1 MTPPPVCGSI
11 SDDVSQDCDNPMVA
25 GTKDRLILLNFS
37 DLDSVS
43 KNANPLIIEDM
54 LLASGT
60 EAFQYDGKNN
70 SNGNNFE
77 LIVKDFA
84 EVYKHKL
91 PFKVFKND
99 GATKQQLELLA
110 KGRVIAI
117 VENNHKGSGGD
128 AAFEILGLDSGLVLT
143 VHTRDAND
151 DPTQGAHDLMLESS
165 DKSLEPHV
173 PVTFFSVD
181 YATTKALIDALLVV

>member
-1 MTPPPVCGSI
+1 MPPVCGSI
-11 SDDVSQDCDNPMVA
+11 SADVSQDCDNPMVA
-25 GTKDRLILLNFS
+25 GTKDRLILINFA
-37 DLDSVS
+37 DKDSVV
-43 KNANPLIIEDM
+43 KNINPLIIEDM

-60 EAFQYDGKNN
+60 QAYQYDGKNN

-99 GATKQQLELLA
+99 GATKQQLELMA

-117 VENNHKGSGGD
+117 VENNHKGLNGNS
-128 AAFEILGLDSGLVLT
+128 AFEILGLDSGLVLS
-143 VHTRDAND
+143 VHTRDSND

-173 PVTFFSVD
+173 PATFFITD
-181 YATTKALIDALLVV
+181 YATTKALVESLLV